1 MTTAAEQTIPVF
13 LAAPPP
19 PFTFGLGVGTFE
31 NIFTYYL
38 SVHKALS
45 SRTFIHYPL
54 DMGGGYSEKE
64 RAQMSSPWCSG
75 CGNGLGNMLGIR
87 GSEASKPSSVF
98 SARCPVVNCR
108 QRQGEDAGV

>member
-1 MTTAAEQTIPVF
+1 MSTAAEQTIPVF

-45 SRTFIHYPL
+45 SRTFITLLIWGVVALRKSVHRCRHPGAL
-54 DMGGGYSEKE
+54 DAEMGLETCWVLE
-64 RAQMSSPWCSG
+64 
-75 CGNGLGNMLGIR
+75 
-87 GSEASKPSSVF
+87 EAKPQSRV
-98 SARCPVVNCR
+98 
-108 QRQGEDAGV
+108 